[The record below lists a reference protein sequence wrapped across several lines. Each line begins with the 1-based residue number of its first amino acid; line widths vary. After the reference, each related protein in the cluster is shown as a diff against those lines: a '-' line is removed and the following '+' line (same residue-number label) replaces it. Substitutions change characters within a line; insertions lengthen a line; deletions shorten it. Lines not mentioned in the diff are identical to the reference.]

1 MDPILTDRLRLRQF
15 VSADAEVVSAYRSDP
30 AVVEYQDWKLPYP
43 VERAA
48 ESIAKYVEAGGV
60 VPGKGYNL
68 AVERRDTGALIGDI
82 YIGRHHS
89 FPTAEVGYT
98 FATAHQGHGYA
109 TEALN
114 AVIGYLFE
122 ELGLMRLD
130 ASLDP
135 RNVASEMLLERV
147 GFLYEGTK
155 DESFFNDPEWSD
167 DGIYGMRRVDW
178 EAWRSRPRHRP
189 QTVRLV
195 EVSWDNRRAVAAI
208 ETHHSQRR
216 FVTPVLNSLADAMVP
231 PASDGVPAVPWFR
244 AIEADGELVGF
255 VMLARTT
262 TSWPTTI
269 LWRFLISRLHQRR
282 GIGSIVLDQVCEMLR
297 SEGETVMQ
305 VHYARG
311 RGTPA
316 PLYLG
321 YGFVPTG
328 EIAGEEIVAELQ
340 L

>member
-1 MDPILTDRLRLRQF
+1 MEPILTERLLLRPF
-15 VSADAEVVSAYRSDP
+15 VPTDAEVVSAYRSDP

-48 ESIAKYVEAGGV
+48 ESIVKYTMVGGV
-60 VPGKGYNL
+60 VAGKGYNL
-68 AVERRDTGALIGDI
+68 AVQRRDTGELIGDI
-82 YIGRHHS
+82 YIGRHDS

-114 AVIGYLFE
+114 AVIVYLFDG
-122 ELGLMRLD
+122 LGLRRLE

-147 GFLYEGTK
+147 GFRYEGTRV
-155 DESFFNDPEWSD
+155 ESFFNDPEWSD
-167 DGIYGMRRVDW
+167 DGIYGMRRSDW
-178 EAWRSRPRHRP
+178 ETWLSRPRHRP
-189 QTVRLV
+189 QTVHLV
-195 EVSWDNRRAVAAI
+195 EVTWDNRRAVAAI

-216 FVTPVLNSLADAMVP
+216 FVTPVVNSLADAIVP
-231 PASDGVPAVPWFR
+231 PLSDGVPAVPWFR

-255 VMLARTT
+255 VMLARAT

-269 LWRFLISRLHQRR
+269 LWRLLIGRLHQRR

-297 SEGETVMQ
+297 SAGETVIQ
-305 VHYARG
+305 VHYVPG

-328 EIAGEEIVAELQ
+328 ETAGEEIVAELE